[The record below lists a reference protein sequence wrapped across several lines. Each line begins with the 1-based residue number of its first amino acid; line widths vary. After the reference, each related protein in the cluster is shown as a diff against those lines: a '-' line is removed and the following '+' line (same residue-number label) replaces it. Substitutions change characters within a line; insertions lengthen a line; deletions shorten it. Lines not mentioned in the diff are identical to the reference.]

1 VDLGGGPGFDATL
14 STDGLVV
21 PAGVAADGSGGAFTW
36 LASALTPGVP
46 NILNHVSTTGVC
58 QVTPGPG
65 ISIANGTIAAL
76 DVDPTGHAFTLLGP
90 PGRNGLAVQRY
101 AGDLTHWSSP
111 ISVYSPFEQP
121 SAATQVPIGIIASSD
136 ATVAWQEGSKVKLQR
151 YSLSGLRWMHTTAVA
166 MTPPVRLA
174 GDGLTGV
181 YLVGP
186 YGQGLTTRH
195 ILASGLETGAP
206 GSHSPDLGLSQ
217 QRVDAVTVNRS
228 GDLFVASSDAAAS
241 HVELMTA
248 LGAWGD
254 VGPVTQVPSAYR
266 SAGQDGSGGGAVLG
280 AGGGAGGGAVLW
292 RIANGGSAA
301 EVTFR
306 PRARLIKYGASVRVA
321 GYVTQADS
329 LPAGEVGVTV
339 TRNGAASATL
349 TTQADGFYDTLIAPK
364 TNATW
369 SATAAGA
376 SAGEI
381 VIGVMPKLTL
391 ALSHA
396 TSSTRLTE
404 ILSGTVKPNHAGA
417 TVRIQKAV
425 GSGWRTVASGR
436 IDSRSRYRVTWSLP
450 KKTASYKLRAMLP
463 AHADHA
469 EGASPTA
476 NLRVVIRKG

>member
-1 VDLGGGPGFDATL
+1 MIRRTLAITVLVVLALVCAAAPALAYGPTASHVLDAEARLIPGSGEATVMWQTPGSGATENLKAARFSPDGASHGPVTVVSGIGELDGWCATGQGLTVTVVWKDGSSVFVKKVDLGGGPGFDATL

-76 DVDPTGHAFTLLGP
+76 DVDPTGHAFALLGP

-206 GSHSPDLGLSQ
+206 GSHSPGLGLSQ

-228 GDLFVASSDAAAS
+228 GDLFLASSDAAAS

-254 VGPVTQVPSAYR
+254 VGPITQVPSAY
-266 SAGQDGSGGGAVLG
+266 SGAGQDGSGGGAVLG
-280 AGGGAGGGAVLW
+280 TGGGAGADAVL
-292 RIANGGSAA
+292 
-301 EVTFR
+301 
-306 PRARLIKYGASVRVA
+306 
-321 GYVTQADS
+321 
-329 LPAGEVGVTV
+329 
-339 TRNGAASATL
+339 
-349 TTQADGFYDTLIAPK
+349 
-364 TNATW
+364 
-369 SATAAGA
+369 
-376 SAGEI
+376 
-381 VIGVMPKLTL
+381 
-391 ALSHA
+391 
-396 TSSTRLTE
+396 
-404 ILSGTVKPNHAGA
+404 
-417 TVRIQKAV
+417 
-425 GSGWRTVASGR
+425 
-436 IDSRSRYRVTWSLP
+436 
-450 KKTASYKLRAMLP
+450 
-463 AHADHA
+463 
-469 EGASPTA
+469 
-476 NLRVVIRKG
+476 